1 VFALTRKCLGRVY
14 GCRKR
19 VSAVALLDIQGVEDL
34 HENMVKLMAQGCA
47 EWNERVETGGAPP
60 ALFIEQA
67 TELVE

>member
-1 VFALTRKCLGRVY
+1 M
-14 GCRKR
+14 
-19 VSAVALLDIQGVEDL
+19 SAVALLDIQGVEDL